1 MRYKN
6 SGHMSRIRILLL
18 CIIIFTGCTPN
29 RSNNN
34 VPNQKSVQQDTIS
47 SIALNHKTDTVSQ
60 SISLIYKRPVNGY
73 NVSVEWLG
81 ADIIDDDL
89 AFGEVLIH
97 FKKNDGTG
105 FSVYHFGYWDEG
117 LRVSDIKTRSNK
129 TIELDYI
136 PKNDMYLATRS
147 PFYFDDMDFDEQ
159 DELVIV
165 GWKGG
170 RQYAHLY
177 DVYEI
182 SDSSAHKKTTP
193 PFDTIELGISKFDPK
208 KKQIIHSYVNLFR
221 AEEYVYQK
229 VKTPSPESDISP
241 DEIFI
246 LQEVIRTEF

>member
-1 MRYKN
+1 
-6 SGHMSRIRILLL
+6 MSRISILLF
-18 CIIIFTGCTPN
+18 CIISLISCTTN
-29 RSNNN
+29 KSNKNALDQKGVPQDIINN
-34 VPNQKSVQQDTIS
+34 IDPTQTTDTIS
-47 SIALNHKTDTVSQ
+47 KPEV
-60 SISLIYKRPVNGY
+60 LIKYKSPVNGY
-73 NVSVEWLG
+73 NVVVEWLG
-81 ADIIDDDL
+81 AEIIDEYL
-89 AFGEVLIH
+89 AFGDVLIH

-105 FSVYHFGYWDEG
+105 FTVHNIAYWDEG
-117 LRVSDIKTRSNK
+117 LKVSDIEPMCNK
-129 TIELDYI
+129 TIELEYI
-136 PKNDMYLATRS
+136 PKNDKYLATRS
-147 PFYFDDMDFDEQ
+147 PFFFADMDFDEQ

-229 VKTPSPESDISP
+229 VETPSPEADISP
-241 DEIFI
+241 GEKFI

>member
-1 MRYKN
+1 
-6 SGHMSRIRILLL
+6 MSRISILLF
-18 CIIIFTGCTPN
+18 CIIALISCTTN
-29 RSNNN
+29 KSNKNALDQKGVPQNTINN
-34 VPNQKSVQQDTIS
+34 IDSTQTTDTIS
-47 SIALNHKTDTVSQ
+47 KPEV
-60 SISLIYKRPVNGY
+60 LIKYKSPVNGY
-73 NVSVEWLG
+73 NVVVEWLG
-81 ADIIDDDL
+81 AEIIDEYL
-89 AFGEVLIH
+89 AFGDVLIH

-105 FSVYHFGYWDEG
+105 FTVHNIAYWDEG
-117 LRVSDIKTRSNK
+117 LKVSDIEPMCNK
-129 TIELDYI
+129 TIELEYI
-136 PKNDMYLATRS
+136 PKNDKYLATRS
-147 PFYFDDMDFDEQ
+147 PFYFADMDFDEQ

-229 VKTPSPESDISP
+229 VETPSPEADISP
-241 DEIFI
+241 GEKFI

>member
-1 MRYKN
+1 
-6 SGHMSRIRILLL
+6 MSRVSILLF
-18 CIIIFTGCTPN
+18 CIITLISCTTN
-29 RSNNN
+29 KSNKKALD
-34 VPNQKSVQQDTIS
+34 QKGVQQDIINNIDSTQTTDTIS
-47 SIALNHKTDTVSQ
+47 KPEV
-60 SISLIYKRPVNGY
+60 LIKYKSPVNGY
-73 NVSVEWLG
+73 NVVVEWLG
-81 ADIIDDDL
+81 ADIIDESL
-89 AFGEVLIH
+89 AFGDVLIH

-105 FSVYHFGYWDEG
+105 FIVHNNAYWDEG
-117 LRVSDIKTRSNK
+117 LSVSDIETKASK
-129 TIELDYI
+129 TIELEYI
-136 PKNDMYLATRS
+136 SKDDMYLATRS
-147 PFYFDDMDFDEQ
+147 PFYFADMDFDEQ

-193 PFDTIELGISKFDPK
+193 PFDTIELGISKFDSK

-229 VKTPSPESDISP
+229 VETPSPEADISP
-241 DEIFI
+241 GEKFI